1 MILKTIL
8 VINIKTDD
16 NHPSIKAIKEN
27 KTESDQFIFNP
38 IINEEFVSTI

>member
-1 MILKTIL
+1 MLLKTSIGSQ
-8 VINIKTDD
+8 NIKTDD

-38 IINEEFVSTI
+38 IMKM